1 MVSYTCTL
9 ADDMTRSFSTQ
20 ASKVELEKLK
30 LSEMTCEQAVKEVA
44 RIIYAVHDDVKDKD
58 FELELRYA
66 LLTSVVHT
74 L

>member
-1 MVSYTCTL
+1 
-9 ADDMTRSFSTQ
+9 MTRSFSTQ